1 MRQLTLPLALLTAV
15 FGVGIGWY
23 ALVEDFTLLEA
34 VYQAVTTL
42 STVGFD
48 EVQPLDTTGR
58 VFTIVFILVG
68 IGLMFYTATA
78 LVETVVAGEVRE
90 MLGRRRSGRK
100 VQRMEQHVIVC
111 GFGRVGREI
120 AVDLHDHG
128 VGLVVVDQSHDALVE
143 AEEHGFAV
151 VQGDATE
158 ELALRAAGVERARGL
173 VAAADSDVENTY
185 IALTGRALNPD
196 LFIVARAGSAAAEQ
210 RMKSAG
216 ANRVVSPYQIAGRR
230 MALAIVQPLVL
241 DFVDVLATRGTAD
254 DKILAE
260 IVIDETSGFAGRTI
274 SDVFGAVDGMRLLG
288 LENTEG
294 GMVVGPPGSTD
305 LKLGDRLMVYGEQS
319 ALEGFASSGMA
330 I

>member
-1 MRQLTLPLALLTAV
+1 MRQLTLPLALLAAV
-15 FGVGIGWY
+15 FGVGIVWY
-23 ALVEDFTLLEA
+23 ARIEDFTFLEA
-34 VYQAVTTL
+34 IYQAVTTL

-48 EVQPLDTTGR
+48 EVRPLDTSGR

-185 IALTGRALNPD
+185 IALTGRALNPE

-274 SDVFGAVDGMRLLG
+274 SEVFGSIDGMRLLG
-288 LENTEG
+288 LENAEG

>member
-1 MRQLTLPLALLTAV
+1 
-15 FGVGIGWY
+15 
-23 ALVEDFTLLEA
+23 
-34 VYQAVTTL
+34 
-42 STVGFD
+42 
-48 EVQPLDTTGR
+48 
-58 VFTIVFILVG
+58 
-68 IGLMFYTATA
+68 
-78 LVETVVAGEVRE
+78 
-90 MLGRRRSGRK
+90 
-100 VQRMEQHVIVC
+100 MEQHVIVC

-128 VGLVVVDQSHDALVE
+128 VGLVVVDQSPDALVE
-143 AEEHGFAV
+143 AEEHGFTV

-185 IALTGRALNPD
+185 IALTGRALNPE
-196 LFIVARAGSAAAEQ
+196 LFIVARAGSSAAEQ

-260 IVIDETSGFAGRTI
+260 IVIDETSGFAGKTI
-274 SDVFGAVDGMRLLG
+274 SEVFGSIDGMRLLG

-294 GMVVGPPGSTD
+294 GMVVGPPGATN

>member
-1 MRQLTLPLALLTAV
+1 MRQLTLPLALLAVV
-15 FGVGIGWY
+15 FGVGIAWY
-23 ALVEDFTLLEA
+23 DLLEDFTFLEA
-34 VYQAVTTL
+34 IYQAVTTL

-48 EVQPLDTTGR
+48 EVRPLDDSGR
-58 VFTIVFILVG
+58 VFTIVYILAG

-100 VQRMEQHVIVC
+100 VQRMERHVIVC

-120 AVDLHDHG
+120 AVDLNDHG
-128 VGLVVVDQSHDALVE
+128 VAFAVVDQSHDALVE
-143 AEEHGFAV
+143 AEERGFTV

-158 ELALRAAGVERARGL
+158 EVTLRAAGVERARAL

-196 LFIVARAGSAAAEQ
+196 LFIVGRAGSVAAEQ
-210 RMKSAG
+210 RMRSAG
-216 ANRVVSPYQIAGRR
+216 ANRVISPYQIAGRR

-241 DFVDVLATRGTAD
+241 DFVDVLSTRGTAD

-260 IVIDETSGFAGRTI
+260 IVIDEASGFAGKTI
-274 SDVFGAVDGMRLLG
+274 AEVFGSSGNMRLLG
-288 LENTEG
+288 VEGTDG
-294 GMVVGPPGSTD
+294 GMVVGPSGSTD
-305 LKLGDRLMVYGEQS
+305 LKAGDRLMVYGEQA
-319 ALEGFASSGMA
+319 ALEGFAATRAGR
-330 I
+330 

>member
-1 MRQLTLPLALLTAV
+1 MRQLTLPLALLAGV
-15 FGVGIGWY
+15 FGVGIVWY
-23 ALVEDFTLLEA
+23 ERIEDFTFLEA
-34 VYQAVTTL
+34 IYQAVTTL

-48 EVQPLDTTGR
+48 EVQPLDTSGR

-143 AEEHGFAV
+143 AEEHGFTV

-158 ELALRAAGVERARGL
+158 ELVLRAAGVERARGL

-185 IALTGRALNPD
+185 IALTGRALNPE
-196 LFIVARAGSAAAEQ
+196 LFIVARAGSSAAEQ

-274 SDVFGAVDGMRLLG
+274 SEVFGSIDGMRLLG
-288 LENTEG
+288 LENAEG

>member
-1 MRQLTLPLALLTAV
+1 MRQLTLPLALLAFV

-23 ALVEDFTLLEA
+23 ALIEDFTLLEA
-34 VYQAVTTL
+34 IYQAVTTL

-128 VGLVVVDQSHDALVE
+128 VGLVVVDQSPDALVE
-143 AEEHGFAV
+143 AEEHGFTV

-185 IALTGRALNPD
+185 IALTGRALNPE
-196 LFIVARAGSAAAEQ
+196 LFIVARAGSSAAEQ

-260 IVIDETSGFAGRTI
+260 IVIDETSGFAGKTI
-274 SDVFGAVDGMRLLG
+274 SEVFGSIDGMRLLG

-294 GMVVGPPGSTD
+294 GMVVGPPGATN